1 MKNDPKCVIDS
12 NFRLKLQT
20 FQLSDVR
27 ELETIGYVF
36 AHVNNKCSVVRL
48 PEMHQV
54 KYECL
59 WSVLKV
65 PDEG

>member
-1 MKNDPKCVIDS
+1 MTQNELETLTLS
-12 NFRLKLQT
+12 FNSKLQT

-27 ELETIGYVF
+27 ELETISYAF
-36 AHVNNKCSVVRL
+36 AHVNKECSVVCL
-48 PEMHQV
+48 PEMYQV

-65 PDEG
+65 HDEG